1 MGKKRKGLAGGI
13 ISIIVGS
20 ILVIIGISM
29 IITAMSAP
37 DHTYIDSDFSD
48 NLMGGIF
55 CTIFGAMFIVT
66 GIRFILGRNKNH
78 EDRYI
83 VSDSEDYIKKE
94 KVKEDST
101 SQISNNFRSD
111 FRTSDTVNG
120 DNTKS
125 KNEDLNMNIEER
137 NVQECICPYCGSKV
151 PSSDKYCQHC
161 GAKQE

>member
-1 MGKKRKGLAGGI
+1 MSKKRKGLAGGI

-66 GIRFILGRNKNH
+66 GIRSILGRNK
-78 EDRYI
+78 
-83 VSDSEDYIKKE
+83 KA
-94 KVKEDST
+94 ST
-101 SQISNNFRSD
+101 ALTPFWNGHPQKYGF
-111 FRTSDTVNG
+111 TSF
-120 DNTKS
+120 
-125 KNEDLNMNIEER
+125 
-137 NVQECICPYCGSKV
+137 
-151 PSSDKYCQHC
+151 
-161 GAKQE
+161 